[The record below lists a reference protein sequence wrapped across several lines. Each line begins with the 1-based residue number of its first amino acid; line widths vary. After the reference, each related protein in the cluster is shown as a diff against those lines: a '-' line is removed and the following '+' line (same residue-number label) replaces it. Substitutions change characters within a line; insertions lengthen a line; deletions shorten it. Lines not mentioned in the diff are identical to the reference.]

1 MSLIGRRFLAARL
14 NNRTAQQTRDHIK
27 SSLLIK
33 KLQDHVL
40 NSVEMTPTQ
49 LRAAEILL
57 NKTLPNLKQSDD
69 SLLIDGELDINQV
82 KVRYTDEGD

>member
-1 MSLIGRRFLAARL
+1 MAARL

-33 KLQDHVL
+33 KVQDHVL
-40 NSVEMTPTQ
+40 GDEEMTQTQ

-57 NKTLPNLKQSDD
+57 NKTLPNLKASDD
-69 SLLIDGELDINQV
+69 TLYLEVEEVIRDVHKHYGRDSE
-82 KVRYTDEGD
+82 